1 MNTFENFGFTS
12 VNDFTHRNHFSTN
25 LVTHNENSIS
35 DFFGI
40 QILNSMV
47 SGIASRNSQSS
58 ITSKTKAGFS
68 ESSISSLKKQTEDDI
83 KFMQECFQ
91 IGLKNQISLTKQSCN
106 NIHKEREFQIFC
118 EMWNNHF
125 KINISSILYE
135 LSQLSYNQ
143 ECITKPKLMIAR
155 TKPIIT
161 HQTTETKID
170 VRSAYELFCQD
181 FKDDYLTNEYFDSN
195 WINSWAKD
203 CISPISD
210 SINLHYI
217 MQGLPTIIVFPVYR
231 NNIISI
237 EVAIWTYYPG
247 KNNLCFNKLIQLDKE
262 YASENQDCLQLAIL
276 AAATFVNDL
285 YRAAFYGKDCDVL
298 HHYNDLFSQYS
309 PVHTQICKLYQQMKS
324 NFSGSAFEVL
334 LQNNISK

>member
-1 MNTFENFGFTS
+1 MNTFENIGFTS
-12 VNDFTHRNHFSTN
+12 VNDFMLRNHLNTN
-25 LVTHNENSIS
+25 LATHKENPIL

-58 ITSKTKAGFS
+58 ITSKIKKEGVQ
-68 ESSISSLKKQTEDDI
+68 SSISSLKKQTEDEI

-91 IGLKNQISLTKQSCN
+91 IGLENQINLTKQSCN

-118 EMWNNHF
+118 ETWNNHF

-135 LSQLSYNQ
+135 LSHLSYDK

-155 TKPIIT
+155 TKPIISQLT
-161 HQTTETKID
+161 SETKID

-181 FKDDYLTNEYFDSN
+181 FKDDYLTNEYFDSS

-217 MQGLPTIIVFPVYR
+217 MQGLPTIIVFPFYR
-231 NNIISI
+231 GNIISI

-262 YASENQDCLQLAIL
+262 YANENPECLQIAIL

-285 YRAAFYGKDCDVL
+285 YRAAFYGKGCDVL
-298 HHYNDLFSQYS
+298 HHYNDLFAQHS
-309 PVHTQICKLYQQMKS
+309 PIQTQICKLYQQMKS
-324 NFSGSAFEVL
+324 DFSGSAFEL
-334 LQNNISK
+334 FLENGISK